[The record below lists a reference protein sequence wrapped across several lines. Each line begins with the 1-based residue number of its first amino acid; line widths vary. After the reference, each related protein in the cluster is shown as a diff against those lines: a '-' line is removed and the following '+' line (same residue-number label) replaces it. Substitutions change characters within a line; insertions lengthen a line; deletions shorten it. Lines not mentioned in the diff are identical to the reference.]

1 MTRLLQLASAETAA
15 TAITEPSGRPS
26 LKRTVLTDLT
36 ATLKGSEVAE
46 SPGNQGEAKL
56 GTC

>member
-1 MTRLLQLASAETAA
+1 MTRLPQLAWAETAA

-26 LKRTVLTDLT
+26 LMRTVLTDST
-36 ATLKGSEVAE
+36 AKLRGSEVAE
-46 SPGNQGEAKL
+46 SLGNQGEAKL